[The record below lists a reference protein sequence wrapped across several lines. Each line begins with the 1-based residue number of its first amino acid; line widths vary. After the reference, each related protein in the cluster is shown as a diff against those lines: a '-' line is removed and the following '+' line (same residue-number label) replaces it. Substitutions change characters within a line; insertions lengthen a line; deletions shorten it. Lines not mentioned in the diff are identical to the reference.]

1 MSTNKARS
9 GGNAGLE
16 KKNGAARPGKCDNQG
31 LVEETIVVGS
41 MRKNYV
47 NP

>member
-16 KKNGAARPGKCDNQG
+16 KKNGVARPGNRGKRGQ
-31 LVEETIVVGS
+31 VEENIAVGPE
-41 MRKNYV
+41 RENYV
-47 NP
+47 NQ

>member
-16 KKNGAARPGKCDNQG
+16 KKNGAARPGNRGKRG
-31 LVEETIVVGS
+31 LVEENTAAGPA
-41 MRKNYV
+41 RRNYV
-47 NP
+47 NL